1 MGNSNQNHSKI
12 VSQSCTVNGT
22 SDDDIQAIA
31 SDWVWYITLAEY
43 GIAIP
48 FIIFV
53 GPMVDRIGRKKILLW
68 NLTVMAISFA
78 MKAVAIYFDLN
89 LYYFLFG
96 FAVEGLSGTYNT
108 FHIASV
114 SLLADGTSKGKE
126 RTIVLAIYDASLGFG
141 IFFSYISTGYL
152 IDFAG
157 YMYPFAI
164 SGGIIFFL
172 VILVVFT
179 LNETWKKNE
188 ETQMSIS
195 PGEIFS
201 WCTRSENITRSVNYV
216 LMYLLIFFI
225 NMMSLS
231 ASSSI
236 RMIYTLSSPFCWS
249 SEYIGWFSGCN
260 DIVVFVGGTII
271 LKVLQI
277 CFKNITDELIVSIG
291 FVSSI
296 ASLTLFGLSKNN
308 WMLYGAAAAGIL
320 KILPIPLIK
329 AILSRVVHPD
339 KQGALFSNIY
349 LIETVCQVCASTLFN
364 NIYHLTVTFYKGF
377 VFFVMAGFPL
387 LALIMM
393 RIFIKCAKVASKD
406 QTEIVIERPNIQKS
420 NKST

>member
-1 MGNSNQNHSKI
+1 MEEQKPLLNEQRLRQQHKSKWIGTRGKVMIYVLIYTLGLAISGAATTQFIYSYVKSHNSAHNSTGKLNRNHSDI
-12 VSQSCTVNGT
+12 GSRSCTVNGT
-22 SDDDIQAIA
+22 SDDTIQAIT

-53 GPMVDRIGRKKILLW
+53 GPIVDRIGRKKILLW
-68 NLTVMAISFA
+68 NLSVMTISFA

-89 LYYFLFG
+89 LYYFLVG
-96 FAVEGLSGTYNT
+96 FALQGFSGTYNT

-126 RTIVLAIYDASLGFG
+126 RTIVIAIYDALLGFG

-152 IDFAG
+152 IEFAG

-172 VILVVFT
+172 AILVVFT

-201 WCTRSENITRSVNYV
+201 WCSRSDNITGSVKYV

-225 NMMSLS
+225 NVMSLS
-231 ASSSI
+231 ASTSI
-236 RMIYTLSSPFCWS
+236 TMIYTLSSPFCWS
-249 SEYIGWFSGCN
+249 SEFIGWFSGCN
-260 DIVVFVGGTII
+260 DIVMFVGGTII

-277 CFKNITDELIVSIG
+277 CFKNITDELIVSFG
-291 FVSSI
+291 FLSAI
-296 ASLTLFGLSKNN
+296 ASLILFGLSTNN
-308 WMLYGAAAAGIL
+308 WMLYGGKL
-320 KILPIPLIK
+320 LTNHYKLI
-329 AILSRVVHPD
+329 
-339 KQGALFSNIY
+339 
-349 LIETVCQVCASTLFN
+349 C
-364 NIYHLTVTFYKGF
+364 
-377 VFFVMAGFPL
+377 
-387 LALIMM
+387 
-393 RIFIKCAKVASKD
+393 FIKY
-406 QTEIVIERPNIQKS
+406 
-420 NKST
+420 